1 MQKAHEVSTKVS
13 GERVIKL
20 EVRYRGDRIDTT
32 EALLELADYIVTR
45 LDEINA
51 AIKVTASDPLPQV
64 VDVHFTRSTT
74 TTQATNMWS
83 QGAF

>member
-1 MQKAHEVSTKVS
+1 MQRAHEVSTKVS

-51 AIKVTASDPLPQV
+51 AIKVTATDPLPQV

>member
-1 MQKAHEVSTKVS
+1 MQKAHEVKTKLS

-32 EALLELADYIVTR
+32 EQLLELADHIVTR

-51 AIKVTASDPLPQV
+51 AIKVTNSDPLPQV

>member
-1 MQKAHEVSTKVS
+1 MQKAHEISTKIS

>member
-1 MQKAHEVSTKVS
+1 MQKAHEVSTKIS